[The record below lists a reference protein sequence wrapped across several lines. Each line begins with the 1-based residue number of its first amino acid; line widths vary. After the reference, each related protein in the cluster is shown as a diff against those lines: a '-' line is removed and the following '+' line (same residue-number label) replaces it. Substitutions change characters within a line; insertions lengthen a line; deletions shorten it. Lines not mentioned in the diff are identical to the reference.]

1 MRARMLTPTR
11 AMLMLELKVFQS
23 ASAAL
28 IADRFAFYAS
38 HPDRPRKGKR
48 PRPYFQALS
57 ALTGAGKTP
66 ILADAVMRMRAHLEA
81 EPIVLWMSKARS
93 VVGQTLTNFSEGGK
107 YSHLIDGFRVLPI
120 GNLTPALL
128 NDASAPLLIMTT
140 TGLFNNKEQAE
151 GNLHVYK
158 RDQDTFGDQSPWE
171 RLISRPGAE
180 PGSRRPLIVVYDEG
194 HNLSEQQAEIL
205 AELEPDAYL
214 LASATLRLP
223 ASFTKSVVSPI
234 ELWVEEADDYDAF
247 KELKAATK
255 DGEVKPELF
264 ITTIVDSEKV
274 VKSQLV
280 KLALQ
285 FDGTTAAMDRSID
298 ELYDRLTLIEQA
310 AQDAQLQL
318 RPKAIYVC
326 KTNITDDGS
335 RDDPSLPFLKREAPP
350 IRIWRY
356 LVEQKGIEPANIAIY
371 ANLAFDPGTK
381 PDQVNLF
388 SKGENDFDQFA
399 AGDFQ
404 HIIFNLGLQEGWD
417 DPACYL
423 AYIDKSMGS
432 SIQVEQI
439 MGRVLRQFDATHYD
453 DALLNTAHFFVR
465 VDKESV
471 FTDTID
477 KVKAKLKA
485 EGAPLSITGNFGG
498 AGSGSEDHMPRD
510 LDGVALHHIFVDSE
524 SARTRIGEL
533 ITDFPSFVEGD
544 PNTVAGAKGAST
556 VIDVLGD
563 GTQQSVQ
570 WQEGGNTN
578 PVRLRWLVSTAMKS
592 RSARVLAIADLHDP
606 KFDVRVQAQS
616 KADKLAEKLAAEA
629 TEAFYS
635 LSELAYESGMPF
647 TFGTMRVG
655 KKATAFTNSLY
666 PRYASLNKFEL
677 PFATALDDVGLP
689 WHRNPSGG
697 GFHIPLLSEGD
708 TANFY
713 PDFIVWKKGM
723 VYCLDTKGSH
733 LLTDAVARKLFDIQ
747 EDHKTKLL
755 TRFISEGKQTA
766 LKAKSL
772 PGGYTVW
779 KMKSGSPIPVHVSTL
794 QEAVAECLR

>member
-1 MRARMLTPTR
+1 MI
-11 AMLMLELKVFQS
+11 ELKVFQS
-23 ASAAL
+23 AAAKL
-28 IADRFAFYAS
+28 MSDRFAFYAN
-38 HPDRPRKGKR
+38 HPDRPSKGNR

-66 ILADAVMRMRAHLEA
+66 ILADAVMRIRSHLGA
-81 EPIVLWMSKARS
+81 EPIILWMSKARS
-93 VVGQTLTNFSEGGK
+93 VVGQTLTNFSGGGK
-107 YSHLIDGFRVLPI
+107 YSHLVEGFRVMPI
-120 GNLTPALL
+120 GNITPALL
-128 NDASAPLLIMTT
+128 KDSSAPLLITTT

-151 GNLHVYK
+151 GNLHIYK
-158 RDQDTFGDQSPWE
+158 RDQDTFGDESPWE
-171 RLISRPGAE
+171 RLISRNCAGV
-180 PGSRRPLIVVYDEG
+180 RRPLFIVYDEG

-205 AELEPDAYL
+205 AELEPDGYL

-223 ASFTKSVVSPI
+223 ANFTKSVVNPI
-234 ELWVEEADDYDAF
+234 KLWVEEADELGEFEKLEATT
-247 KELKAATK
+247 KEGAV
-255 DGEVKPELF
+255 DPELF
-264 ITTIVDSEKV
+264 ITTSVDSEKV
-274 VKSQLV
+274 VKAQLV

-298 ELYDRLTLIEQA
+298 ELFERLHLIEQA
-310 AQDAQLQL
+310 IELAQIQF

-356 LVEQKGIEPANIAIY
+356 LVEQKGVLPERIAIY

-381 PDQVNLF
+381 PDSVNLF
-388 SKGENDFDQFA
+388 SKGDNDFDQFTT
-399 AGDFQ
+399 GDYQ

-439 MGRVLRQFDATHYD
+439 MGRVLRQFNATHYD
-453 DALLNTAHFFVR
+453 DPLLNTAHFFVR
-465 VDKESV
+465 VDRESV
-471 FTDTID
+471 FNDTIE

-498 AGSGSEDHMPRD
+498 AGSGSEDQDPRD
-510 LDGVALHHIFVDSE
+510 IDGVALHHIFVDSE
-524 SARTRIGEL
+524 AARARIAEL
-533 ITDFPSFVEGD
+533 IADLPSFSEGD
-544 PNTVAGAKGAST
+544 VNTLAAAKGAST
-556 VIDVLGD
+556 LIDVVGD
-563 GTQQSVQ
+563 TAPQAVQ
-570 WQEGGNTN
+570 WQDGGNTN
-578 PVRLRWLVSTAMKS
+578 PVRLRWLLSTAMKS
-592 RSARVLAIADLHDP
+592 RSSRVLAIADLHDA

-616 KADKLAEKLAAEA
+616 KADKLSEKLAAEA

-635 LSELAYESGMPF
+635 LSELVYESGMPF
-647 TFGTMRVG
+647 AFGTNRVS
-655 KKATAFTNSLY
+655 KKATSFNNSLY
-666 PRYASLNKFEL
+666 PRYAGLNKFEL

-689 WHRNPSGG
+689 WHRNPSAG
-697 GFHIPLLSEGD
+697 GFHIPLLSDGD

-755 TRFISEGKQTA
+755 TRFISEGKQSA
-766 LKAKSL
+766 LKEKPL

-779 KMKSGSPIPVHVSTL
+779 KMKGGSPTPVFVDDMKA
-794 QEAVAECLR
+794 AVKECLR

>member
-1 MRARMLTPTR
+1 MLALMLTR
-11 AMLMLELKVFQS
+11 MRSKKMIDLKVFQT
-23 ASAAL
+23 AAAKS
-28 IADRFAFYAS
+28 ITERFAFYAN
-38 HPDRPRKGKR
+38 HPDRPRKGNQ
-48 PRPYFQALS
+48 PRPFFQALS

-66 ILADAVMRMRAHLEA
+66 ILADAVTRLRAHLHA

-93 VVGQTLTNFSEGGK
+93 VVGQTLTNFTEGGK
-107 YSHLIDGFRVLPI
+107 YSHLVDGFRVISI
-120 GNLTPALL
+120 GNITPALL
-128 NDASAPLLIMTT
+128 NDPNAPLLITTT

-151 GNLHVYK
+151 GKLHIYK
-158 RDQDTFGDQSPWE
+158 RDKDTFGDESPWE
-171 RLISRPGAE
+171 RLISRPGIR
-180 PGSRRPLIVVYDEG
+180 GRRPLIVVYDEG

-205 AELEPDAYL
+205 AELQPDAYL

-223 ASFTKSVVSPI
+223 VNFTKSVVNPI
-234 ELWVEEADDYDAF
+234 KLWVEESDENEEFHKLNANTEQGDID
-247 KELKAATK
+247 
-255 DGEVKPELF
+255 PELF

-274 VKSQLV
+274 VKAQLV

-298 ELYDRLTLIEQA
+298 ELFERLKLIEGA
-310 AQDAQLQL
+310 VEEANLQI

-326 KTNITDDGS
+326 KTNIADDGS

-350 IRIWRY
+350 IRIWRN
-356 LVEQKGIEPANIAIY
+356 LVEQQGVSPDKIAIY

-381 PDQVNLF
+381 PDNVNLF
-388 SKGENDFDQFA
+388 SKGENDFDQFT
-399 AGDFQ
+399 AGDYQ

-432 SIQVEQI
+432 TIQVEQI

-453 DALLNTAHFFVR
+453 DPVLNTAHFFVR
-465 VDKESV
+465 VDRESV
-471 FTDTID
+471 FTDTIE

-498 AGSGSEDHMPRD
+498 AGPGSEDQEPRE
-510 LDGVALHHIFVDSE
+510 LEGIALHHIFVDSE
-524 SARTRIGEL
+524 AARARIAEL
-533 ITDFPSFVEGD
+533 IEDFPAFSEGD
-544 PNTVAGAKGAST
+544 ANTVAGAKGAST
-556 VIDVLGD
+556 IIDVIGA
-563 GTQQSVQ
+563 GAPQSVQ
-570 WQEGGNTN
+570 WQDAGTTN

-592 RSARVLAIADLHDP
+592 RSARVLAVSDLHDP

-616 KADKLAEKLAAEA
+616 KADKLSEKLSIEA

-635 LSELAYESGMPF
+635 LSELVYESGMPF
-647 TFGTMRVG
+647 IFGTARVG
-655 KKATAFTNSLY
+655 KKGAAFSNSLY
-666 PRYASLNKFEL
+666 PRYTGLNKFEL
-677 PFATALDDVGLP
+677 PFATALDDVGVP
-689 WHRNPSGG
+689 WHRNPSAG
-697 GFHIPLLSEGD
+697 GFHIPLLSAGD

-747 EDHKTKLL
+747 EDNKTKLL
-755 TRFISEGKQTA
+755 TRFISEGKQTE
-766 LKAKSL
+766 LKGKPM
-772 PGGYTVW
+772 PGGFTVW
-779 KMKSGSPIPVHVSTL
+779 KMKSGTPTPVHVDTINA
-794 QEAVAECLR
+794 AVKECLR

>member
-1 MRARMLTPTR
+1 MI
-11 AMLMLELKVFQS
+11 ELKVFQS
-23 ASAAL
+23 GAAQL
-28 IADRFAFYAS
+28 MVDRFAFYAN
-38 HPDRPRKGKR
+38 HPDRPRKGNK
-48 PRPYFQALS
+48 PRPFFQALS

-66 ILADAVMRMRAHLEA
+66 ILAEAVTRMRAHFGA
-81 EPIVLWMSKARS
+81 EPIILWMSKARS

-107 YSHLIDGFRVLPI
+107 YSHLIDDFRVLPI
-120 GNLTPALL
+120 GNITPALL
-128 NDASAPLLIMTT
+128 SDPTAPLIITTT

-151 GNLHVYK
+151 GNLHIYK
-158 RDQDTFGDQSPWE
+158 RDKDTFGDESPWE
-171 RLISRPGAE
+171 RLISRPGNGA
-180 PGSRRPLIVVYDEG
+180 RRPLIIVYDEG

-223 ASFTKSVVSPI
+223 ANFTKSVVNPI
-234 ELWVEEADDYDAF
+234 KLWVEEAEQDDDFIKLMAVT
-247 KELKAATK
+247 EQG
-255 DGEVKPELF
+255 DVEPELF

-274 VKSQLV
+274 VKAQLV

-298 ELYDRLTLIEQA
+298 ELFERLDLLEHAVEQA
-310 AQDAQLQL
+310 QLPL

-326 KTNITDDGS
+326 KTNIADDGS

-356 LVEQKGIEPANIAIY
+356 LVEQKGVPPERIAIY
-371 ANLAFDPGTK
+371 ANLAFDAGTK
-381 PDQVNLF
+381 PDSVNLF
-388 SKGENDFDQFA
+388 SKGDNDFDQFA
-399 AGDFQ
+399 AGDYQ

-439 MGRVLRQFDATHYD
+439 MGRVLRQFGATHYD
-453 DALLNTAHFFVR
+453 NPLLNTAHFFVR
-465 VDKESV
+465 VDRESV
-471 FTDTID
+471 FTDTIE

-498 AGSGSEDHMPRD
+498 AGSGSEDEEPRV
-510 LDGVALHHIFVDSE
+510 LEGVALHHIFVDSE
-524 SARTRIGEL
+524 AARTRVMEL
-533 ITDFPSFVEGD
+533 IDDFPSFTEGD
-544 PNTVAGAKGAST
+544 ANTIAGAKGAST
-556 VIDVLGD
+556 VIEIVGESAP
-563 GTQQSVQ
+563 QSVQ
-570 WQEGGNTN
+570 WEEGGHTN

-592 RSARVLAIADLHDP
+592 RSSRVLAISDLHDA

-616 KADKLAEKLAAEA
+616 KADKLSEKLAADA

-635 LSELAYESGMPF
+635 LSELAYESGMAF
-647 TFGTMRVG
+647 SFGTVRVG
-655 KKATAFTNSLY
+655 KKAVAFNNSLY
-666 PRYASLNKFEL
+666 PRYAGLNKFEL

-689 WHRNPSGG
+689 WHRNPSSG

-747 EDHKTKLL
+747 EDHKTRLL
-755 TRFISEGKQTA
+755 TRFISEGKQSA
-766 LKAKSL
+766 LKAKPL
-772 PGGYTVW
+772 PGGFTVW
-779 KMKSGSPIPVHVSTL
+779 KMKNGSPTPIHMDTL
-794 QEAVAECLR
+794 AAAVKECLR

>member
-1 MRARMLTPTR
+1 
-11 AMLMLELKVFQS
+11 MLELKVFQS
-23 ASAAL
+23 AASKL
-28 IADRFAFYAS
+28 ITDRFAFYVN
-38 HPDRPRKGKR
+38 HPDRPRKGNR

-66 ILADAVMRMRAHLEA
+66 ILADSVMRIRMHLQE

-107 YSHLIDGFRVLPI
+107 YNHLVDGFTVIPM

-128 NDASAPLLIMTT
+128 NDASAPLLILTT

-151 GNLHVYK
+151 GNLQIYK
-158 RDQDTFGDQSPWE
+158 QDPDKFGDRSPWE
-171 RLISRPGAE
+171 RLVSRPN
-180 PGSRRPLIVVYDEG
+180 PKDGSRRPLIVVYDEG

-205 AELEPDAYL
+205 TELEPDAYL

-223 ASFTKSVVSPI
+223 STFIKSVVSPI
-234 ELWVEEADDYDAF
+234 ELWIEETGDDEAF
-247 KELKAATK
+247 TDLEATNEE
-255 DGEVKPELF
+255 GEVKPNLF

-298 ELYDRLTLIEQA
+298 ELYQRLKLIEQA
-310 AQDAQLQL
+310 ARDAYLQL
-318 RPKAIYVC
+318 SPKAIYVC
-326 KTNITDDGS
+326 KTNITDDGA

-356 LVEQKGIEPANIAIY
+356 LVEQKNIDPARIAIY
-371 ANLAFDPGTK
+371 ANLAFEPGTK

-439 MGRVLRQFDATHYD
+439 MGRVLRQFGATHYD
-453 DALLNTAHFFVR
+453 NSLLNTAHFFVR

-471 FTDTID
+471 FTETVE
-477 KVKAKLKA
+477 KVKAKLKS
-485 EGAPLSITGNFGG
+485 EGAPISISGNFGG
-498 AGSGSEDHMPRD
+498 SSSASEDQVPRD
-510 LDGVALHHIFVDSE
+510 IDGVTLHHIFVDSE
-524 SARTRIGEL
+524 SARQRINEL
-533 ITDFPSFVEGD
+533 TSDFPSFSEGD
-544 PNTVAGAKGAST
+544 PNTVAGARGAST

-563 GTQQSVQ
+563 GAQKSVQ

-578 PVRLRWLVSTAMKS
+578 AVRLRWVVSTAMKS
-592 RSARVLAIADLHDP
+592 RSSRVLAIADLSDP

-616 KADKLAEKLAAEA
+616 KADKLAEKFAIEA

-635 LSELAYESGMPF
+635 LSELSYESRMPF
-647 TFGTMRVG
+647 VFETMRVG
-655 KKATAFTNSLY
+655 KNATFFDNSLY
-666 PRYASLNKFEL
+666 PRYGGLNKFEL
-677 PFATALDDVGLP
+677 PFASALDKVGLP

-697 GFHIPLLSEGD
+697 GFHIPLLSAGD

-713 PDFIVWKKGM
+713 PDFIVWKEGII
-723 VYCLDTKGSH
+723 YCLDTKGSH
-733 LLTDAVARKLFDIQ
+733 LLSDAVARKLFDIQ
-747 EDHKTKLL
+747 EDNKTKLR

-766 LKAKSL
+766 LKAKPTS
-772 PGGYTVW
+772 GGYTVW
-779 KMKSGSPIPVHVSTL
+779 KMKNGSPTPVYVSSL
-794 QEAVAECLR
+794 NDAVTECLR

>member
-1 MRARMLTPTR
+1 
-11 AMLMLELKVFQS
+11 MLELKVFQS
-23 ASAAL
+23 SAARL
-28 IADRFAFYAS
+28 IVDRFVFYAN
-38 HPDRPRKGKR
+38 HPDRPRKGSK

-66 ILADAVMRMRAHLEA
+66 ILADSVTRMRAHFSD

-120 GNLTPALL
+120 GNITPALL
-128 NDASAPLLIMTT
+128 NDSSAPLIITTT

-151 GNLHVYK
+151 GNLHIYK
-158 RDQDTFGDQSPWE
+158 RDKDTFGDESPWE
-171 RLISRPGAE
+171 RLISRPGNGA
-180 PGSRRPLIVVYDEG
+180 RRPLIIVYDEG

-223 ASFTKSVVSPI
+223 VNFTKSVVNPI
-234 ELWVEEADDYDAF
+234 KLWVEEAEQVFEFGKLDAVT
-247 KELKAATK
+247 EQ
-255 DGEVKPELF
+255 GEVEPELF

-274 VKSQLV
+274 VNAQLV

-298 ELYDRLTLIEQA
+298 ELFDRLVLLEGAVEQ
-310 AQDAQLQL
+310 AQLQM

-326 KTNITDDGS
+326 KTNIADDGS
-335 RDDPSLPFLKREAPP
+335 RDDPALPFTKREAPP

-356 LVEQKGIEPANIAIY
+356 LVEQKGVPPQQIAIY

-381 PDQVNLF
+381 PDSVNLF
-388 SKGENDFDQFA
+388 SKGDNDFDQFA
-399 AGDFQ
+399 SGDYQ

-439 MGRVLRQFDATHYD
+439 MGRVLRQFGAKHYD
-453 DALLNTAHFFVR
+453 NPLLNSAHFFIR
-465 VDKESV
+465 VDRESV
-471 FTDTID
+471 FTDTIE

-498 AGSGSEDHMPRD
+498 AGAGSEDQGPRD
-510 LDGVALHHIFVDSE
+510 IEGISLHHIFVDSE
-524 SARTRIGEL
+524 AARERIAEL
-533 ITDFPSFVEGD
+533 INDFPTFVEGD
-544 PNTVAGAKGAST
+544 ANTSAGAKGAST
-556 VIDVLGD
+556 VVEILGD
-563 GTQQSVQ
+563 GTAQSVE
-570 WQEGGNTN
+570 WQEGGHTN

-592 RSARVLAIADLHDP
+592 RSSRVLAISDLHNP

-616 KADKLAEKLAAEA
+616 TADKLSEKLAAEA
-629 TEAFYS
+629 TQAFYS
-635 LSELAYESGMPF
+635 LSELVYESGMPF
-647 TFGTMRVG
+647 SFDTMRVG
-655 KKATAFTNSLY
+655 KKAVSFNNSLY
-666 PRYASLNKFEL
+666 PRYAGLNKFEL

-689 WHRNPSGG
+689 WHRNPSYG
-697 GFHIPLLSEGD
+697 GFYIPLLSEGD

-713 PDFIVWKKGM
+713 PDFIVWKKGII
-723 VYCLDTKGSH
+723 YCLDTKGSH

-747 EDHKTKLL
+747 EDHKTKVL
-755 TRFISEGKQTA
+755 TRFISEGKQSA
-766 LKAKSL
+766 LKAKPL

-779 KMKSGSPIPVHVSTL
+779 KMKHGSPTPIYVDTL
-794 QEAVAECLR
+794 HAALKECLR

>member
-1 MRARMLTPTR
+1 MPARMLTQMRTTS
-11 AMLMLELKVFQS
+11 MLELKVFQS
-23 ASAAL
+23 ASAKL
-28 IADRFAFYAS
+28 IADRFAFYAN
-38 HPDRPRKGKR
+38 HPDRPRKGTR

-66 ILADAVMRMRAHLEA
+66 ILADAVMRIRLHLGS

-107 YSHLIDGFRVLPI
+107 YSHLIDGFRVLPV

-128 NDASAPLLIMTT
+128 NDASAPLLITTT

-151 GNLHVYK
+151 GNLHIYK

-171 RLISRPGAE
+171 RLISRPNSVSGL
-180 PGSRRPLIVVYDEG
+180 RRPLIVVYDEG

-223 ASFTKSVVSPI
+223 ANFTKSIVSPI
-234 ELWVEEADDYDAF
+234 ELWVEETDNDEAF
-247 KELKAATK
+247 AALEAATTE
-255 DGEVKPELF
+255 GEVKPELF

-285 FDGTTAAMDRSID
+285 FDGTTAAMGRSID
-298 ELYDRLTLIEQA
+298 ELYERLMLVEQA
-310 AQDAQLQL
+310 AQDARLQL

-356 LVEQKGIEPANIAIY
+356 LVEQKNVDPATIAIY
-371 ANLAFDPGTK
+371 ANLAFDAGTK

-388 SKGENDFDQFA
+388 SKGENDFDQFS

-439 MGRVLRQFDATHYD
+439 MGRVLRQFGATHYD
-453 DALLNTAHFFVR
+453 NALLNTAHFFVR

-471 FTDTID
+471 FVDTIE

-498 AGSGSEDHMPRD
+498 AGSGSEDQVPRD
-510 LDGVALHHIFVDSE
+510 LTGIALHHIFVDSE
-524 SARTRIGEL
+524 SARKRIDEL
-533 ITDFPSFVEGD
+533 TADFPSFAEGD
-544 PNTVAGAKGAST
+544 PNTLAGAKGAST

-563 GTQQSVQ
+563 GGQQSVQ
-570 WQEGGNTN
+570 WQDDGHTN

-592 RSARVLAIADLHDP
+592 RSARVLAIANLHDP

-616 KADKLAEKLAAEA
+616 KTDKLAEKLAAEA

-647 TFGTMRVG
+647 TFGALRVG
-655 KKATAFTNSLY
+655 KKATSFDNSLY
-666 PRYASLNKFEL
+666 PRYAGLNKFEL
-677 PFATALDDVGLP
+677 PFATALDNVGLP

-697 GFHIPLLSEGD
+697 GFYIPLLSEGD

-713 PDFIVWKKGM
+713 PDFIVWKKGI

-733 LLTDAVARKLFDIQ
+733 LLSDAVARKLFDIQ
-747 EDHKTKLL
+747 EDNKTKLR
-755 TRFISEGKQTA
+755 TRFISEGKQVA
-766 LKAKSL
+766 LKAKPL

-779 KMKSGSPIPVHVSTL
+779 KMKNGSPTPVHVLSL
-794 QEAVAECLR
+794 EDAVVECLR

>member
-1 MRARMLTPTR
+1 
-11 AMLMLELKVFQS
+11 MLELKVFQS
-23 ASAAL
+23 GAAKL
-28 IADRFAFYAS
+28 IADRFAFYS
-38 HPDRPRKGKR
+38 NHPDRPRKGNQ
-48 PRPYFQALS
+48 PRPFFQALS

-66 ILADAVMRMRAHLEA
+66 ILADAVTRMRAHFQA

-93 VVGQTLTNFSEGGK
+93 VVGQTLTNFSDGGK
-107 YSHLIDGFRVLPI
+107 YSHLVDGFRVLPI
-120 GNLTPALL
+120 GSITPALL
-128 NDASAPLLIMTT
+128 SDPSAPLLITTT

-151 GNLHVYK
+151 GNLHIYK
-158 RDQDTFGDQSPWE
+158 RDKDTFGDESPWE
-171 RLISRPGAE
+171 RLISRPGA
-180 PGSRRPLIVVYDEG
+180 GARRPLIVVYDEG

-205 AELEPDAYL
+205 AELQPDAYL

-223 ASFTKSVVSPI
+223 VNFTKSVVNPI
-234 ELWVEEADDYDAF
+234 KLWVEEADQSEDF
-247 KELKAATK
+247 KQLNAA
-255 DGEVKPELF
+255 GEHGDVEPELF

-274 VKSQLV
+274 VKAQLV

-298 ELYDRLTLIEQA
+298 ELFER
-310 AQDAQLQL
+310 LQL
-318 RPKAIYVC
+318 LGQAIEEAQVQFRPKVIYVC

-356 LVEQKGIEPANIAIY
+356 LVEQKGVSPERIAIY
-371 ANLAFDPGTK
+371 ANLAFDAGTK
-381 PDQVNLF
+381 PDAVNLF
-388 SKGENDFDQFA
+388 SKGDNDFDQFT
-399 AGDFQ
+399 AGDYQ

-423 AYIDKSMGS
+423 AYVDKSMGS

-439 MGRVLRQFDATHYD
+439 MGRVLRQYGATHYD
-453 DALLNTAHFFVR
+453 NALLNTAHFFVR
-465 VDKESV
+465 VDRESV
-471 FTDTID
+471 FTDTIE
-477 KVKAKLKA
+477 KVKTKLKA

-498 AGSGSEDHMPRD
+498 AGSGSEDQSPRD
-510 LDGVALHHIFVDSE
+510 LKGVALHHIFVDSE
-524 SARTRIGEL
+524 AARARITEL
-533 ITDFPSFVEGD
+533 IEEFPSFTEGD
-544 PNTVAGAKGAST
+544 ANTVAGAKGTST
-556 VIDVLGD
+556 VIEVVGE
-563 GTQQSVQ
+563 GTPQPVQ
-570 WQEGGNTN
+570 WEEAGNTN

-592 RSARVLAIADLHDP
+592 RSSRVLAVSNLHDP

-616 KADKLAEKLAAEA
+616 KADKLSEKLAADA

-635 LSELAYESGMPF
+635 LSELVYESGMPF
-647 TFGTMRVG
+647 MFGTMRVG
-655 KKATAFTNSLY
+655 KKAVAFNNSLY
-666 PRYASLNKFEL
+666 PRYAGLNKFEL
-677 PFATALDDVGLP
+677 PFATALDDIGLP
-689 WHRNPSGG
+689 WHRNPSSG

-747 EDHKTKLL
+747 EDHKTRLL

-766 LKAKSL
+766 LKAKPL

-779 KMKSGSPIPVHVSTL
+779 KMKSGTPTPIYVGSL
-794 QEAVAECLR
+794 DAAVKECLR

>member
-1 MRARMLTPTR
+1 
-11 AMLMLELKVFQS
+11 MLELKVFQA
-23 ASAAL
+23 ASAKL
-28 IADRFAFYAS
+28 IADRFAFYAN
-38 HPDRPRKGKR
+38 HADRPRKGKR
-48 PRPYFQALS
+48 ARPYFQALS

-66 ILADAVMRMRAHLEA
+66 ILADAVMRIRVHLEA

-93 VVGQTLTNFSEGGK
+93 VVGQTLANFSEGGK
-107 YSHLIDGFRVLPI
+107 YSHLIEGFRVLPI
-120 GNLTPALL
+120 GDLTTALL
-128 NDASAPLLIMTT
+128 NDANAPLLITTT

-151 GNLHVYK
+151 GNLHIYK

-171 RLISRPGAE
+171 RLISRPNAE
-180 PGSRRPLIVVYDEG
+180 LGSRRPLIVVYDEG

-223 ASFTKSVVSPI
+223 TNFTKSIVSPI
-234 ELWVEEADDYDAF
+234 ELWVEETDDVEAF
-247 KELKAATK
+247 AALEATTEE
-255 DGEVKPELF
+255 GHVKSELF

-298 ELYDRLTLIEQA
+298 ELYERLVLVQQA
-310 AQDAQLQL
+310 AQDAHLQL

-356 LVEQKGIEPANIAIY
+356 LVEQKHVDPTKIAIY

-388 SKGENDFDQFA
+388 SKGENDFDQFT

-439 MGRVLRQFDATHYD
+439 MGRVLRQFGATHYD
-453 DALLNTAHFFVR
+453 NALLNTAHFFVR

-471 FTDTID
+471 FTDTIE

-498 AGSGSEDHMPRD
+498 AGSGSEDQVPRD
-510 LDGVALHHIFVDSE
+510 IEGVALHHIFVDSE
-524 SARTRIGEL
+524 SARTRINEL
-533 ITDFPSFVEGD
+533 IADFPSFVEGD
-544 PNTVAGAKGAST
+544 PNTIASAKGAST

-563 GTQQSVQ
+563 DAPQSVQ
-570 WQEGGNTN
+570 WQEGGHTN

-616 KADKLAEKLAAEA
+616 KIDKLAEKFAAEA

-647 TFGTMRVG
+647 TFGTTRVG
-655 KKATAFTNSLY
+655 KKANAFDNSLY
-666 PRYASLNKFEL
+666 PKYSGLNKFEL
-677 PFATALDDVGLP
+677 PFATALDKIGLP
-689 WHRNPSGG
+689 WHRNPSAG
-697 GFHIPLLSEGD
+697 GFHIPLLSDGD

-733 LLTDAVARKLFDIQ
+733 LLSDAVARKLFDIQ
-747 EDHKTKLL
+747 EDHKTRLR
-755 TRFISEGKQTA
+755 TRFISEGKQAA
-766 LKAKSL
+766 LKAKPL

-779 KMKSGSPIPVHVSTL
+779 KMKSGSPTPVYVKSL
-794 QEAVAECLR
+794 EEAVVECLR

>member
-1 MRARMLTPTR
+1 
-11 AMLMLELKVFQS
+11 MLELKVFQS
-23 ASAAL
+23 ASAKL
-28 IADRFAFYAS
+28 IADRYAFFAN

-66 ILADAVMRMRAHLEA
+66 ILADAVMRIRAHLEA

-93 VVGQTLTNFSEGGK
+93 VVGQTLTNFSESGK
-107 YSHLIDGFRVLPI
+107 YSHLVDGFRVLPM
-120 GNLTPALL
+120 GDLNPALL
-128 NDASAPLLIMTT
+128 SDASAPLLITTT

-151 GNLHVYK
+151 GNLQIYK
-158 RDQDTFGDQSPWE
+158 RDQDKFGDFSPWE
-171 RLISRPGAE
+171 RLISRPADGLA
-180 PGSRRPLIVVYDEG
+180 SRRPLIVVYDEG

-223 ASFTKSVVSPI
+223 ANFTKSIVHPI
-234 ELWVEEADDYDAF
+234 ELWVEETDDAEAF
-247 KELKAATK
+247 KALEAVST

-264 ITTIVDSEKV
+264 ITTVVDSEKV

-285 FDGTTAAMDRSID
+285 FDGTTAAMERSLD
-298 ELYDRLTLIEQA
+298 ELHERLSLIEQA
-310 AQDAQLQL
+310 AQDAHLPL

-326 KTNITDDGS
+326 KTNITDDGT

-356 LVEQKGIEPANIAIY
+356 LVEQKNVDPATIAIY

-381 PDQVNLF
+381 PDQVKLF

-439 MGRVLRQFDATHYD
+439 MGRVIRQFGAAHYD
-453 DALLNTAHFFVR
+453 NELLNTAHFFVR

-471 FTDTID
+471 FTDTIE
-477 KVKAKLKA
+477 KVKAKLKS

-498 AGSGSEDHMPRD
+498 AASGSEDQAPRD
-510 LDGVALHHIFVDSE
+510 LAGVALHHIFVDSE
-524 SARTRIGEL
+524 AARARITEL
-533 ITDFPSFVEGD
+533 ISDFPTFVEGD
-544 PNTVAGAKGAST
+544 PNTVAGAKAAST
-556 VIDVLGD
+556 LIDVMGD
-563 GTQQSVQ
+563 GGQQTVQ
-570 WQEGGNTN
+570 WQEGGHTN

-592 RSARVLAIADLHDP
+592 RSSRVLAIADLHDP

-616 KADKLAEKLAAEA
+616 KSDKLAEKLAAEA
-629 TEAFYS
+629 TEAFFS
-635 LSELAYESGMPF
+635 LSELAYESNMPF
-647 TFGTMRVG
+647 NFGIIRVG
-655 KKATAFTNSLY
+655 KKAAAFNNSLY
-666 PRYASLNKFEL
+666 PRYAGLNKFEL
-677 PFATALDDVGLP
+677 PFATALDSAGFP

-697 GFHIPLLSEGD
+697 GFHIPLLSAGD

-733 LLTDAVARKLFDIQ
+733 LLTDAVARKLFDVQ
-747 EDHKTKLL
+747 EDHKTRLL
-755 TRFISEGKQTA
+755 TRFISEGRQTE
-766 LKAKSL
+766 LKAKPML
-772 PGGYTVW
+772 GGYTVW
-779 KMKSGSPIPVHVSTL
+779 KMKNGAPTPVHVSSL
-794 QEAVAECLR
+794 VEAVTECLR